1 MLPDYVSPE
10 MIQTFI
16 EAALQE
22 DIGGGDHT
30 SLACIPEDKRSKAI
44 LKIKDEGII
53 AGIDIAKII
62 FSIVDPTHIFKSLK
76 ADGDSVSYG
85 EIAFEVEA
93 NTQAILKAE
102 RVVLNIMQRMSGIAT
117 MSNRFVF
124 EVEDL
129 PVKILDTR
137 KTTPLLRFLEKW
149 AVKLG
154 GSENYRFGLYDRF
167 MLKDNHIEACGG
179 IEQAISQVKKY
190 QKEKDLPLKITIEV
204 KNLVELYKVLE
215 VGGVDRIMFDNFEE
229 PILSEGVAI
238 VNKRYET
245 EASGGIDINNVRSF
259 AKTGV
264 DYISCGALTHSYQS
278 LDLSLKIVD
287 N

>member
-1 MLPDYVSPE
+1 MLPNYVSGE

-22 DIGGGDHT
+22 DIGSGDHT
-30 SLACIPEDKRSKAI
+30 SNACVPEGKRSKAI

-53 AGIDIAKII
+53 AGIEVAKVI
-62 FSIVDPTHIFKSLK
+62 FHVVDPSNVFTAIKS
-76 ADGDSVSYG
+76 DGESVSYG
-85 EIAFEVEA
+85 EVAFEVEA
-93 NTQAILKAE
+93 NTRAILKAE
-102 RVVLNIMQRMSGIAT
+102 RLILNIMQRMSGIAT

-129 PVKILDTR
+129 PVTILDTR
-137 KTTPLLRFLEKW
+137 KTTPLFRFLEKW

-154 GSENYRFGLYDRF
+154 GSENYRYGLYD
-167 MLKDNHIEACGG
+167 MIMIKDNHIKACGG
-179 IEQAISQVKKY
+179 IEEAIIKVKDYLKSN
-190 QKEKDLPLKITIEV
+190 QLDLRITIEV

-215 VGGVDRIMFDNFEE
+215 VGGVNRIMFDNFDI

-238 VNKRYET
+238 VNKQFET
-245 EASGGIDINNVRSF
+245 EASGGININNVRAV

-264 DYISCGALTHSYQS
+264 DFISCGALTHSYQS

-287 N
+287 